1 MIQKSAT
8 ISARMI
14 IDAASVILVRHSGGQ
29 PQTLIGRRSSNAIF
43 MPGRYVFPGGRLE
56 DADFHTTPVLQL
68 DDKCIDAMEHLSS
81 PGLAYPLLNCAIREL
96 EEETGIAINGEA
108 KTLSEY
114 HHTTSTRFPDNRA
127 IRLICRAV
135 TPPGY
140 IRRFDTRFFLLDA
153 GMVNISDT
161 TLDTSHASD
170 ELEDLHWTPLSRVR
184 AYNIAFITR
193 RIVSLAINT
202 LAGCQ
207 GAQYHHVECGLPM
220 VTDLYYPGSRQCLQ

>member
-1 MIQKSAT
+1 MILSSVAM
-8 ISARMI
+8 SARMI
-14 IDAASVILVRHSGGQ
+14 SDAASIVLVRYPGGQ
-29 PQTLIGRRSSNAIF
+29 PETVIGRRSSIAVF

-68 DDKCIDAMEHLSS
+68 DDKCIDAIGNLSS

-96 EEETGIAINGEA
+96 EEETGIAITGEA
-108 KTLSEY
+108 EALCEF
-114 HHTTSTRFPDNRA
+114 HHTTSVRCPNKHA

-140 IRRFDTRFFLLDA
+140 IQRFDTRFFLVDA
-153 GMVNISDT
+153 GMVHISGT
-161 TLDTSHASD
+161 TLDTNHASD

-184 AYNIAFITR
+184 VYNIAFITR
-193 RIVSLAINT
+193 RIVSLAVNN

-207 GAQYHHVECGLPM
+207 VVQYHHVECGLPK
-220 VTDLYYPGSRQCLQ
+220 VADLQFPGSHQCLQ